1 MNDSWVLWTLYLKW
15 TMLTFDHHKLF
26 HLPNSRLQS
35 LSVAQQNN
43 TTWYQGLVSSIVKI
57 EISSNYDISR
67 GCLCQ
72 SWWCCCCWK
81 SVVVLAE
88 LCMMTILKVID
99 QIEILNHS
107 FINFK
112 ADEEAGV
119 RHKRGVLQGVLLLSA
134 FRGVAIPQL
143 PQIPGIPIIGWTQ
156 LLQHLF
162 NERISIKTTL
172 SQDTLIV
179 EPLILNSYHA
189 LSLLLHC
196 FLHLQSQFWSVKMM
210 IRCRLA

>member
-1 MNDSWVLWTLYLKW
+1 
-15 TMLTFDHHKLF
+15 
-26 HLPNSRLQS
+26 
-35 LSVAQQNN
+35 
-43 TTWYQGLVSSIVKI
+43 
-57 EISSNYDISR
+57 
-67 GCLCQ
+67 
-72 SWWCCCCWK
+72 
-81 SVVVLAE
+81 
-88 LCMMTILKVID
+88 MMTILKVID
-99 QIEILNHS
+99 QIEILNNS

-112 ADEEAGV
+112 ADEEPGV
-119 RHKRGVLQGVLLLSA
+119 RQKRGILQGVLLLSA

-189 LSLLLHC
+189 LSLLHHC

-210 IRCRLA
+210 IRYRLAWYTPWITNITIISFASHPPSLIDTLHNLVMIIIWWTQEVALLGTAATSCNRPLGKSDYLQCYSLFHLRMPSAWKSLVTRT